1 MALRNEVKV
10 GILGACAAILIFWG
24 YHFLKGR
31 NVFTSGIVINAIF
44 DSVEGLQIA
53 APVTINGLRVGA
65 VTNIYLGTKE
75 WEGKVIAEMSL
86 VGGTSV
92 SKDPASRAMLIQP
105 SIMSGKTIELKSAK
119 LCTGADCLQNT
130 DMIRGQAAS
139 MIDGIK
145 PIVEPYINKLD
156 SAQKLWASIASDGSG
171 ELKQTLADV
180 RATVGN
186 LKDISDNVNNLLLSS
201 SVNISITVAN
211 LKTISDNLKA
221 NNDEITA
228 MLKNINAI
236 TKQVK
241 DGNVEKLLKETNETV
256 ATMNRT
262 IAELQGVLKKTNETM
277 SQVQTLANV
286 KDQNGLLNKLI
297 YDKQFSTDLQT
308 TVLDVQYLVKD
319 IRLHPERYRTV
330 LSGRKKKYKHED
342 ALNDP
347 AHKND

>member
-1 MALRNEVKV
+1 MALKNEVKV
-10 GILGACAAILIFWG
+10 GILGACAAVLIFWG
-24 YHFLKGR
+24 YNFLKGR
-31 NVFTSGIVINAIF
+31 NVFSSGIVLNAIY

-53 APVTINGLRVGA
+53 APVTINGYRVGA
-65 VTNIYLGTKE
+65 VTNIYLGSKE
-75 WEGKVIAEMSL
+75 FQGKVIAEMSL
-86 VGGTSV
+86 DAGTNI
-92 SKDPASRAMLIQP
+92 SKDPTSRAMLIQP
-105 SIMSGKTIELKSAK
+105 SLMGGKTIELKSAK
-119 LCTGADCLQNT
+119 PCSGADCLQNGE
-130 DMIRGQAAS
+130 MITGQTAS
-139 MIDGIK
+139 MIDGVK

-156 SAQKLWASIASDGSG
+156 SAQKLWAGVASQESG
-171 ELKQTLADV
+171 ELKQTLADI

-186 LKDISDNVNNLLLSS
+186 LKSISDNVNNLLVSS
-201 SVNISITVAN
+201 SVNVAITVSN
-211 LKTISDNLKA
+211 LKAVSDNLKS
-221 NNDEITA
+221 NNDEITT

-236 TKQVK
+236 TQQVK

-256 ATMNRT
+256 ETMNKT

-277 SQVQTLANV
+277 AQVQLLANV

-342 ALNDP
+342 AINDP
-347 AHKND
+347 AHKIK